1 MPTLAELQ
9 TRRAAYA
16 EAELKI
22 LKSQEYSVG
31 QGGGRRMNRRAELE
45 AVQNQIREL
54 DQEIEKLQAS
64 SGAGARRSYRV
75 IPGCR

>member
-9 TRRAAYA
+9 ARRDAYA

-45 AVQNQIREL
+45 VVQNQIREL
-54 DQEIEKLQAS
+54 DEQIEKLQAS
-64 SGAGARRSYRV
+64 GTNGARRSYRV
-75 IPGCR
+75 VPGCR